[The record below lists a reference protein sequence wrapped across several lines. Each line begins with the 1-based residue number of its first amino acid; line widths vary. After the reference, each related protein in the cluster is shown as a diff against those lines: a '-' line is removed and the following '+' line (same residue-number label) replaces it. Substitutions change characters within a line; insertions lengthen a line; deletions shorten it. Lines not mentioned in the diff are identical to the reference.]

1 MSIVYDYKQ
10 ISLKMLGGEIGNFAI
25 QYGRGDHQWGQR
37 GVEGVVWSVGADDCV
52 HVVFRDIGVVLVV
65 MTMNCDGVE
74 RVDMEGGGSTRSGLR
89 LKVVKMVF
97 TLFF

>member
-1 MSIVYDYKQ
+1 M
-10 ISLKMLGGEIGNFAI
+10 GEEITN
-25 QYGRGDHQWGQR
+25 
-37 GVEGVVWSVGADDCV
+37 GVSVKGVVWSVGADDCV

-65 MTMNCDGVE
+65 IAMVG

-97 TLFF
+97 TFIF